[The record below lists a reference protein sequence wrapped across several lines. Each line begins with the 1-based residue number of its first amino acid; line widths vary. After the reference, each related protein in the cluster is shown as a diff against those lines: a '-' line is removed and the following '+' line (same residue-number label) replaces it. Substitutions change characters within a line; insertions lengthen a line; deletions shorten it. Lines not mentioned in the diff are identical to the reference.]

1 MPLGRRPATRQRI
14 APPAPNFSCDRRN
27 VAGLA
32 VVEVAGDLDLSTA
45 PILQRALGAA
55 IDSGPAPVIVDMRH
69 LEFMDCAGLNAIDS
83 QPDHDRLH
91 LVHPTGEVRRVLEL
105 TDYDRTLHIYDTLE
119 EATAAATQSSDVAH

>member
-1 MPLGRRPATRQRI
+1 MVLGRRPGQGHRI
-14 APPAPNFSCDRRN
+14 SPPAPNFSCDRRN
-27 VAGLA
+27 VGGVA

-55 IDSGPAPVIVDMRH
+55 SDSGSAPVIVDMRH
-69 LEFMDCAGLNAIDS
+69 LEFMDCAGLQAIDS

-119 EATAAATQSSDVAH
+119 EATAAATQPSDASR